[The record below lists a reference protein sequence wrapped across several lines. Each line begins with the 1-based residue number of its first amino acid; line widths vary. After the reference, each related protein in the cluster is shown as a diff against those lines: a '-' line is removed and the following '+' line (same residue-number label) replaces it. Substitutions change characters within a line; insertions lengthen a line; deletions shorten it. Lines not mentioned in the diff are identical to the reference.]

1 MRLSI
6 TNHTK
11 STVAIGGR
19 VGSVRGASI
28 TTHHLTIA
36 ELEAI
41 RAQLTTMEAIGLI
54 SWSTVPTDDTADDD
68 AEGATIG
75 YVDSQSGGGSTL
87 DGDVTG
93 DIASNTVEGIWNV
106 AIPQPGGQ
114 GNEGFL
120 RYRSFPSAQWEFVS
134 TSIDSDNYSST
145 GFVGTNVTAVT
156 PVDSFPYLLIGN
168 TVSLGGVVDVT
179 VSGAGASAFRLSM
192 PFSNFSST
200 EKAGGTAVG
209 FDGTNFVMACI
220 KSVFFTDRVEFTFQA
235 PAAGTINFSFNL
247 TFTLG

>member
-19 VGSVRGASI
+19 VGSIRGASI

-36 ELEAI
+36 ELEAL
-41 RAQLTTMEAIGLI
+41 RSQLTSMEAIGLI
-54 SWSTVPTDDTADDD
+54 SWSTVPTTDTADDE
-68 AEGATIG
+68 AEGATIA
-75 YVDSQSGGGSTL
+75 YVDSQAGGGTL
-87 DGDVTG
+87 EGDVTG
-93 DIASNTVEGIWNV
+93 DLAANTVEGIWNV

-134 TSIDSDNYSST
+134 TSFESDNYTAT
-145 GFVGTNVTAVT
+145 GAVGTNVTAVT
-156 PVDSFPYLLIGN
+156 PADSFPYLLIGN
-168 TVSLGGVVDVT
+168 TVSMGGVVDVT
-179 VSGAGASAFRLSM
+179 VSGAGTSSFRLST

-200 EKAGGTAVG
+200 NKAGGTAVG
-209 FDGTNFVMACI
+209 YDGTNFVMARI